1 MKELEK
7 AKPATDAPKEVPPAN
22 DHTLFVDDLIRER
35 DRQVC
40 EHGND
45 SLQRILVDE
54 EAEEANNGPK
64 DITLFCSSVATVSS
78 V

>member
-1 MKELEK
+1 MSTK
-7 AKPATDAPKEVPPAN
+7 
-22 DHTLFVDDLIRER
+22 
-35 DRQVC
+35 
-40 EHGND
+40 ND
-45 SLQRILVDE
+45 SLQRILVNE